1 MGEKDACLDFQMAT
15 MRRPEMGGGSNAWSA
30 VEDKSGAVTTQ
41 CVVHCLVQCVVQ
53 CAVHCVVPTHGSQNS
68 SLFKTKWEA
77 LYKLQ
82 FKLLILRELGI
93 NQGLH

>member
-1 MGEKDACLDFQMAT
+1 MAT

-41 CVVHCLVQCVVQ
+41 CVVQCVVQ

-82 FKLLILRELGI
+82 F
-93 NQGLH
+93 

>member
-1 MGEKDACLDFQMAT
+1 MAT

-77 LYKLQ
+77 LSTNCNSN
-82 FKLLILRELGI
+82 F
-93 NQGLH
+93 